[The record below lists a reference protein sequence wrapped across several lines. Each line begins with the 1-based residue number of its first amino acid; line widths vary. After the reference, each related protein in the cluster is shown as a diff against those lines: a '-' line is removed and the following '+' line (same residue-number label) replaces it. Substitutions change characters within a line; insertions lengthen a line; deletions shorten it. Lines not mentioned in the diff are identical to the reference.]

1 MAASSPSPLH
11 TFDCIILAAGAG
23 RRMGGIVKQFETVNG
38 AEIYQHAIAAFAN
51 HEQCGQI
58 ILVVPQA
65 ELAAL
70 QQRHRDEPLII
81 VAGGQDRHHSVQAG
95 LAALSGQHAPYIA
108 IHDAARPFT
117 PQKVIDDALAA
128 LGQGA
133 RAVIPVLPVADTIKV
148 IKQDQQ
154 IVSHTLDR
162 NQLGRVQTPQ
172 FFDADTLQDLHHR
185 LQMDESRQNGIVLD
199 DASLAEEAGIDVAI
213 IDGDEQLAKVTWP
226 SDLASL
232 QTTKAHAPIQGPKM
246 TSEYRTGTGFDVHR
260 FTDGD
265 GPIMICGIAVPH
277 DKALDAHSDGD
288 VGIHA
293 LCDAI
298 FGALCDG
305 DIGSHFPPS
314 DDKWKDAA
322 SDQFLRYAID
332 KVTSRGARVT
342 HIDVTILCELPKI
355 GPVRDDMRARLAEI
369 TDLSLERVSVKAT
382 TTERLGFTGRGEG
395 IAAQA
400 AATLCFDTG
409 DSA

>member
-95 LAALSGQHAPYIA
+95 LAALEGQRAPYIA

-128 LGQGA
+128 LAQGA

-172 FFDADTLQDLHHR
+172 FFDADTLQALHHR

-226 SDLASL
+226 SDQQVYKQQRLML
-232 QTTKAHAPIQGPKM
+232 LYKAPK
-246 TSEYRTGTGFDVHR
+246 
-260 FTDGD
+260 
-265 GPIMICGIAVPH
+265 
-277 DKALDAHSDGD
+277 
-288 VGIHA
+288 
-293 LCDAI
+293 
-298 FGALCDG
+298 
-305 DIGSHFPPS
+305 
-314 DDKWKDAA
+314 
-322 SDQFLRYAID
+322 
-332 KVTSRGARVT
+332 
-342 HIDVTILCELPKI
+342 
-355 GPVRDDMRARLAEI
+355 
-369 TDLSLERVSVKAT
+369 
-382 TTERLGFTGRGEG
+382 
-395 IAAQA
+395 
-400 AATLCFDTG
+400 
-409 DSA
+409 